1 MQLDG
6 EMKLPAVREAGTL
19 AVYEETP
26 GSELMGFLA
35 FLRSELLKAVDIL
48 RDETQEGIADGDAA
62 DRIMVVNRLRSRKN
76 RLEAHLV
83 REIREVKE
91 LARSLHGQADKSVVE
106 TLNRQSKEVLDVVS
120 EALRHL
126 IQEFGVE

>member
-26 GSELMGFLA
+26 GGELMGFLA

-106 TLNRQSKEVLDVVS
+106 TLNRQSKEVMDVVG